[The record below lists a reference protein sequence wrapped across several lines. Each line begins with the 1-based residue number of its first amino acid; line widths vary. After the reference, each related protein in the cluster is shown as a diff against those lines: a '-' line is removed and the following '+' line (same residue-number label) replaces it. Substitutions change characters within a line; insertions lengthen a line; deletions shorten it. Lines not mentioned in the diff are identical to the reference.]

1 MWKEKTVEMLREKGY
16 KMTPQRL
23 KLIEVLNE
31 IGSEHPSLNTLLER
45 IREDF
50 PTVSFSTLYS
60 NLLTL
65 KELGLVELFSVGG
78 ETRVEI
84 NTEPHINLIEDERII
99 DVNDPE
105 IIEALKRKLGKEVK
119 LVNVLVEREI
129 SPPPS

>member
-1 MWKEKTVEMLREKGY
+1 MWKEKAAEMLRKKGY

-31 IGSEHPSLNTLLER
+31 IGSEHPSLNSLLER
-45 IREDF
+45 IKEDF

-60 NLLTL
+60 NMMTL

-84 NTEPHINLIEDERII
+84 NTEPHINLIDNDRII

-105 IIEALKRKLGKEVK
+105 IIDALKRKLRREVK
-119 LVNVLVEREI
+119 LVNVLVEG
-129 SPPPS
+129 